1 MSGSSREYIPGLIAS
16 LHRGS
21 IGRRE
26 FMKRAAAAGLSAG
39 LIGQV
44 VGRYEVLAQ
53 DSTPAAGGSSTS
65 IGEPDHQ
72 HNADTSGG
80 VIKIFSSWPLT
91 GSYEQLGGD
100 AVEAIKLCLAD
111 FGNAAGGFAIEYE
124 ALDDGSAAN
133 NGGPDQA
140 KETENVNRIVADAD
154 CMVYMATYN
163 SGMAKISI
171 PITNEAGMAQ
181 ISYANTYPGLTRA
194 VEGATEEGEPDVYY
208 PTGKRNY
215 MRVCPADDIQ
225 GTAAAN
231 WALGEGART
240 KAYVVHD
247 QSLYGKGVA
256 QVFNNAF
263 LAGGGEVLGFEGYDP
278 DASDYQSLMT
288 SIADA
293 GPDVL
298 FCGATV
304 DNNAAKLLQD
314 MRGVMGEEVYFI
326 GPDGLTNEAFVQG
339 AGDAG
344 EGAYLTFGGYTPDEL
359 LKRGGPGADYVTRI
373 TEILGHSP
381 DAYAMYSYETTVA
394 VIQSLDRVA
403 AKDRAAILDDLFA
416 TEGFVSLLG
425 GTWSFTESGDT
436 DSSIIGLIQVQNGVQ
451 VYLKAISGA

>member
-1 MSGSSREYIPGLIAS
+1 
-16 LHRGS
+16 
-21 IGRRE
+21 
-26 FMKRAAAAGLSAG
+26 
-39 LIGQV
+39 
-44 VGRYEVLAQ
+44 
-53 DSTPAAGGSSTS
+53 
-65 IGEPDHQ
+65 
-72 HNADTSGG
+72 
-80 VIKIFSSWPLT
+80 
-91 GSYEQLGGD
+91 
-100 AVEAIKLCLAD
+100 
-111 FGNAAGGFAIEYE
+111 
-124 ALDDGSAAN
+124 
-133 NGGPDQA
+133 
-140 KETENVNRIVADAD
+140 
-154 CMVYMATYN
+154 MVYMATYN